1 MKILCISTYCENLI
15 HPYRHLKTPDA
26 KTKYHNILFIRS
38 FIKYFVVAIWYQKFN
53 GFQVTLFT
61 PIIMYFN
68 ELASEILKI
77 EMISDVGWF
86 IQLQF
91 KARPMQESI
100 KNINA

>member
-1 MKILCISTYCENLI
+1 
-15 HPYRHLKTPDA
+15 
-26 KTKYHNILFIRS
+26 
-38 FIKYFVVAIWYQKFN
+38 
-53 GFQVTLFT
+53 
-61 PIIMYFN
+61 MYFD
-68 ELASEILKI
+68 ELASEILKS